1 MAALPWDEIQLEATR
16 VIHDCLPL
24 APAARAFHPPSEPD
38 QRLHH
43 PAAAAPPPP
52 PSPSSMPAAA
62 LAERISR
69 LEAGQREQQQK
80 ALAVAEAAHAAAQ
93 DGTRAL
99 RLAHRRLLLGRRGP
113 HGRLT
118 LDKLRVLIDTG
129 LIFVGQEV
137 DNDGQEEEGTGA
149 DGGQL
154 AALGGLVERE
164 AATRRRVAR
173 LEQENKRLVAE
184 QQQLARLLARAVAAL
199 EALSVDSDAAAD
211 ANVHGG
217 MREPQQQQQQG
228 EGGGETRKGPSKDK
242 NQL

>member
-1 MAALPWDEIQLEATR
+1 M
-16 VIHDCLPL
+16 
-24 APAARAFHPPSEPD
+24 PA
-38 QRLHH
+38 
-43 PAAAAPPPP
+43 
-52 PSPSSMPAAA
+52 AAA

-80 ALAVAEAAHAAAQ
+80 ALAVAEAAYAAAQ

-99 RLAHRRLLLGRRGP
+99 RLLRGRGP

-129 LIFVGQEV
+129 LIFVGQEM

-149 DGGQL
+149 EAGVDGGQL
-154 AALGGLVERE
+154 AALAELVERE

-173 LEQENKRLVAE
+173 LEQENKRLDAE

-199 EALSVDSDAAAD
+199 EALSVHSDAAAD
-211 ANVHGG
+211 AIVHGEV
-217 MREPQQQQQQG
+217 REQQQG
-228 EGGGETRKGPSKDK
+228 EGGGEDEKGAV
-242 NQL
+242 